1 MLILSKF
8 LLLQLLVMRIIM
20 LKVGPKELYK
30 NLQHHRAL
38 WEAAALLLSI
48 IHISTKA
55 SIWHKNMYTQILNI
69 CAYFC
74 GQTLS
79 AYIICSTMQT
89 VSFKKQILSK
99 DKYMSIFSHKIEAIV
114 FIILQI
120 FCNTHLKIF
129 TNSSLFASWDVFSLL
144 L

>member
-8 LLLQLLVMRIIM
+8 LLLQLLVMIISEIC
-20 LKVGPKELYK
+20 KGIVGGCSL
-30 NLQHHRAL
+30 
-38 WEAAALLLSI
+38 AALNHSYINKSLYLAQ
-48 IHISTKA
+48 K
-55 SIWHKNMYTQILNI
+55 YVQILNI

-74 GQTLS
+74 GQILS
-79 AYIICSTMQT
+79 AYTICSKMQT
-89 VSFKKQILSK
+89 VSFKEQIMSK

>member
-1 MLILSKF
+1 MGGCSL
-8 LLLQLLVMRIIM
+8 
-20 LKVGPKELYK
+20 
-30 NLQHHRAL
+30 
-38 WEAAALLLSI
+38 AALNHSYINKSLYLAQ
-48 IHISTKA
+48 K
-55 SIWHKNMYTQILNI
+55 YVQILNI

-89 VSFKKQILSK
+89 VSFKEQIMSK
-99 DKYMSIFSHKIEAIV
+99 DKYMSIFSHKIEAIA

-129 TNSSLFASWDVFSLL
+129 TNSLLFASWDVFSLL